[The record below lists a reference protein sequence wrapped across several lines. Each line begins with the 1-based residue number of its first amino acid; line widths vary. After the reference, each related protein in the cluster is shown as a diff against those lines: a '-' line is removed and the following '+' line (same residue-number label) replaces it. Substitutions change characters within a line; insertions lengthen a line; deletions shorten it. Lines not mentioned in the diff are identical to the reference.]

1 MAKYLHILFA
11 GGDSKMFRLKKDST
25 GFTLIELL
33 IVVAIIGIIAAIAI
47 PNLLNA
53 IQRGKQKRT
62 MSDIRSIGTAVESYQ
77 VDNGFPISQTTLGNI
92 STIGAYLMP
101 TYIKILPTQD
111 AWKKDVQYI
120 GGPTL
125 GDTYTVRSYGKD
137 RSDDTNNTQGSTN
150 NFNNDIVYSN
160 GQFTIWPEGT
170 QN

>member
-1 MAKYLHILFA
+1 
-11 GGDSKMFRLKKDST
+11 MFRLQKDGR

-62 MSDIRSIGTAVESYQ
+62 MSDVRSIGTAVESY
-77 VDNGFPISQTTLGNI
+77 GFAPSQTTLGNI
-92 STIGAYLMP
+92 AGTIAGLLQP
-101 TYIKILPTQD
+101 TYIKLLPTVD
-111 AWKKDVQYI
+111 AWKKDIQYI
-120 GGPTL
+120 GGSTL
-125 GDTYTVRSYGKD
+125 GDTYTIRSYGKD
-137 RSDDTNNTQGSTN
+137 RTTDSNNTQGSTN

-160 GQFTIWPEGT
+160 GQFSIWPEGT